1 MAAVIVA
8 TLAAVTAATSELVIG
23 SIRLAAVGIN
33 GNTTLPIA
41 AVLLT
46 EIETQPT
53 GSAVSREETLSPTGS
68 KVRETRLA
76 DKAAVSAARHDL
88 AE

>member
-1 MAAVIVA
+1 LAVVIVA
-8 TLAAVTAATSELVIG
+8 TLAIAATSVLVIG
-23 SIRLAAVGIN
+23 LIRSAAVEIN

-41 AVLLT
+41 AAPLT
-46 EIETQPT
+46 EIEPQQT
-53 GSAVSREETLSPTGS
+53 GSAVSREETLSLTGS

>member
-1 MAAVIVA
+1 MAVVI
-8 TLAAVTAATSELVIG
+8 AATSVLVIG
-23 SIRLAAVGIN
+23 LIRWAAVEIN

-41 AVLLT
+41 AAPLT

-53 GSAVSREETLSPTGS
+53 GSAASREETLSLTGS

-88 AE
+88 GE

>member
-1 MAAVIVA
+1 MAVVIVA
-8 TLAAVTAATSELVIG
+8 TLAAATAATSVLVIG
-23 SIRLAAVGIN
+23 LIRSAAVEIN
-33 GNTTLPIA
+33 GNTTLRIA
-41 AVLLT
+41 AAPLT
-46 EIETQPT
+46 EIEIQQT
-53 GSAVSREETLSPTGS
+53 GSAVSREETLSLTGS

>member
-1 MAAVIVA
+1 MAVVIVA
-8 TLAAVTAATSELVIG
+8 TLAAATAATSVLVIG
-23 SIRLAAVGIN
+23 LIRSAAVEIN

-41 AVLLT
+41 AVPLT
-46 EIETQPT
+46 EIETPQT
-53 GSAVSREETLSPTGS
+53 DSAVSREETLSLTGS
-68 KVRETRLA
+68 KVREARLA